1 MGRKQGKSR
10 AISLDQPLLAKPVT
24 VNFRS
29 SKAVFED
36 VSKVKRVSQEHG

>member
-24 VNFRS
+24 VNFS
-29 SKAVFED
+29 DSKAGFGD
-36 VSKVKRVSQEHG
+36 VSKVKRVRQEHG